1 MNKWKFI
8 KIFPLLKKQNCVV
21 PPFSKIALFGQFKSG
36 TTACFLKIRDSLNI
50 KPRELF
56 EKPEY
61 IPEMEDKLRPVLA
74 KVIIPPNPFVYT
86 SENYSTHPIEY
97 FIEKAE
103 LGLKSF
109 ENFDKK
115 ILLIRDPRD
124 WLVSSMLF
132 IPQEIKEIYRNDEA
146 TGKILEVIRE
156 KELSPKSV
164 SLLEIFD
171 KILPSTDQTIEETIS
186 KIIFDNHNYIFGFE
200 KGLNNYFRWNYE
212 KMIDNKNKAVERYL
226 GFKLVKAANPDERF
240 AHVPRTRSY
249 GNWRDW
255 FTPKDVDFFR
265 PLMSEFINRYNYKQE
280 WVLNSNP
287 QINPEHAS
295 KYIER
300 TIHRKRELESNKLKT
315 K

>member
-1 MNKWKFI
+1 MDKWKFM
-8 KIFPLLKKQNCVV
+8 KIFPALKKQNNIV
-21 PPFSKIALFGQFKSG
+21 PTFSKIAIFGQFKSG

-50 KPRELF
+50 QPRELF
-56 EKPEY
+56 EEPEY
-61 IPEMEDKLRPVLA
+61 IPETKDKLKPVLA
-74 KVIIPPNPFVYT
+74 KVIIPPNPFVYA
-86 SENYSTHPIEY
+86 SDNYLKYPIEY

-124 WLVSSMLF
+124 WLVSGMLF
-132 IPQEIKEIYRNDEA
+132 LPQENKEIYRDDEA
-146 TGKILEVIRE
+146 TGKILELIRK

-164 SLLEIFD
+164 TLLEIFD
-171 KILPSTDQTIEETIS
+171 KILPSTDQTVEETIT
-186 KIIFDNHNYIFGFE
+186 KIIFEKHNYIFSFE

-212 KMIDNKNKAVERYL
+212 DMIDNKNKAVERYL
-226 GFKLVKAANPDERF
+226 GFKLIKDAIPDERF

-255 FTPKDVDFFR
+255 FTPKDVVFFK
-265 PLMSEFINRYNYKQE
+265 PLMSEFINRYKYNQE
-280 WVLNSNP
+280 WKLNSSP

-295 KYIER
+295 KYIKR
-300 TIHRKRELESNKLKT
+300 TIQRKRELEPNNPIAK
-315 K
+315 